1 MKTIVGIFWGML
13 AGAFCAF
20 GIIALIT
27 VIGVGAEQLG
37 FTQFTLWYYI
47 LSLSLC
53 ASLLIGSKAARR
65 QMKLMM
71 FFVFAV
77 LMVFGIGFL
86 TFIEPPTSGDQF
98 AQMRANLFSLAMLL
112 ARGVAHF
119 VPGALAAYYAY
130 LAYNDLAHRRAGSRS
145 DA

>member
-1 MKTIVGIFWGML
+1 MKTIVGMFWGML

-37 FTQFTLWYYI
+37 FTQYTLWYYI

-77 LMVFGIGFL
+77 FMVFGIGFL
-86 TFIEPPTSGDQF
+86 TFIEPSSSGDQF
-98 AQMRANLFSLAMLL
+98 ALMQANALSLAMLM
-112 ARGVAHF
+112 AQGVTYF

-130 LAYNDLAHRRAGSRS
+130 LAYDDMAHARAGSGS